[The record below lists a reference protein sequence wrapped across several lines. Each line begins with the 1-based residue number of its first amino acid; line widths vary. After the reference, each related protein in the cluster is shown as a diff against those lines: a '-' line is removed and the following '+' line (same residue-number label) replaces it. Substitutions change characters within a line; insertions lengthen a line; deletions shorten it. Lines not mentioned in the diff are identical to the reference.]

1 MNVFPKLALGGGV
14 AILILASIGVGIG
27 IGELDELS
35 KKTSEYTSDA
45 NTEITKDYTDE
56 DGMGSAGWLIM
67 IEGEYLDENDNQRVD
82 SCENMT
88 FYVTDEKGNNVTEES
103 SEFSCQLDDEW
114 SDEYLD
120 PVKDDGWIVVA
131 YVCATISQDVDFDC
145 NIDESYTITSNISM
159 KLYDADA
166 MELAKGEIFVAKL
179 LLPSGA
185 ACGGCCLLI
194 IGGIVALTSGKPK
207 QPVMYQQNN
216 GAFMVDTTK
225 AHLSQPVLEQQ
236 HESYQPP
243 PTDGLTPPSGGL

>member
-1 MNVFPKLALGGGV
+1 MNIFPKLALGGGV
-14 AILILASIGVGIG
+14 AILVLASIGVGIG

-67 IEGEYLDENDNQRVD
+67 IEGEYLDENDNKRVD
-82 SCENMT
+82 SCENMN
-88 FYVTDEKGNNVTEES
+88 FSVTDEKGNDVTENS
-103 SEFSCQLDDEW
+103 SQFDCYLADEW
-114 SDEYLD
+114 SDENFD
-120 PVKDDGWIVVA
+120 PVRDDGWIVVA
-131 YVCATISQDVDFDC
+131 YVCNTISEEVDC
-145 NIDESYTITSNISM
+145 NIGESYTITSNKNM
-159 KLYDADA
+159 KLYDWDA
-166 MELAKGEIFVAKL
+166 MEIAKGEMFVAKL

-207 QPVMYQQNN
+207 QPVIYQQNN
-216 GAFMVDTTK
+216 GAFMVDATK

-236 HESYQPP
+236 HESYQPL

>member
-35 KKTSEYTSDA
+35 KKTSDYTSDET
-45 NTEITKDYTDE
+45 TEITKNYTDE

-67 IEGEYLDENDNQRVD
+67 IEGEYVDENDNQRVD

-88 FYVTDEKGNNVTEES
+88 FSVTDEKGNNVTEES
-103 SEFSCQLDDEW
+103 SEFTCILDDEW

-166 MELAKGEIFVAKL
+166 MELAKGEMFVAKL

-194 IGGIVALTSGKPK
+194 IGGIAALTSGKPK

-236 HESYQPP
+236 HESYEPP
-243 PTDGLTPPSGGL
+243 STGGLTPPSGGL

>member
-1 MNVFPKLALGGGV
+1 MNIFPKLALGGGV
-14 AILILASIGVGIG
+14 AILVLASIGVGIG

-67 IEGEYLDENDNQRVD
+67 IEGEYLDENDNKRVD
-82 SCENMT
+82 SCENMN
-88 FYVTDEKGNNVTEES
+88 FSVTDEKGNDVTENS
-103 SEFSCQLDDEW
+103 SQFDCYLADEW
-114 SDEYLD
+114 SDENFD
-120 PVKDDGWIVVA
+120 PVRDDGWIVVA
-131 YVCATISQDVDFDC
+131 YVCNTISEEVDC
-145 NIDESYTITSNISM
+145 NIGESYTITSNKNM
-159 KLYDADA
+159 KLYDWDA
-166 MELAKGEIFVAKL
+166 MEIAKGEMFVAKL

-207 QPVMYQQNN
+207 QPVIYQQNN
-216 GAFMVDTTK
+216 GAFMVDATK